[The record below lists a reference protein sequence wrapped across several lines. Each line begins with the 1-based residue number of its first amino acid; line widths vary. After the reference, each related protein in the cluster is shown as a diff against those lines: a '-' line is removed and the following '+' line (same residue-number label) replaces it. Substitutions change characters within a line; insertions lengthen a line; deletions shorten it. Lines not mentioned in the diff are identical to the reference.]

1 MKKSKSTKQPFSR
14 RMFLKSTASAA
25 VGSAAFHALSV
36 DGLAEPRSETPKS
49 AVPHS
54 FGSQILASETQI
66 TSRRL
71 LTGWEY
77 RRGNLGGVWEVWRK
91 VNDDANAW
99 TAVELPHCFNAF
111 DAVDPDGP
119 YYQGPGWYRTQL

>member
-1 MKKSKSTKQPFSR
+1 MKKTHTTSTAALEPVSR
-14 RMFLKSTASAA
+14 RAFLKSTSTAVVGGAA
-25 VGSAAFHALSV
+25 LHALTVEALAISKDRGV
-36 DGLAEPRSETPKS
+36 DPYAQIQ
-49 AVPHS
+49 VPAAKLQ
-54 FGSQILASETQI
+54 SQ
-66 TSRRL
+66 RL

-77 RRGNLGGVWEVWRK
+77 RRGNLGGVWEAWRK

-119 YYQGPGWYRTQL
+119 YYQ